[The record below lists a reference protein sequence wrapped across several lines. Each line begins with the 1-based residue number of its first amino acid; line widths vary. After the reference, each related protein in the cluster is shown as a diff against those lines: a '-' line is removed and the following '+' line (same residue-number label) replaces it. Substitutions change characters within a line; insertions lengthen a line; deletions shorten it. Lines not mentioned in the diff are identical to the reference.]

1 VLFVEPTDHGSQV
14 HELEYDEEGEFIDR
28 WPGGFFPERA
38 KELF

>member
-1 VLFVEPTDHGSQV
+1 VIEIPVTAD
-14 HELEYDEEGEFIDR
+14 GEFGAR